1 MRHFRRSRR
10 HRSHGYGSYAHH
22 GWYGRDAKKG
32 KKGKKGAAKHRP
44 GMSWQQFI
52 QANKHLAQFRTRKG
66 LLNFKKLS
74 LAWKA
79 KGGGSKSSRKVT
91 AKQKAGREA
100 FMMRLRAMK
109 SAISNIGRSPKKHRA
124 TAHHKKRTLT
134 AAAKLRVAERMLWQA
149 GAALNHARSRV
160 AKKAAKAAEKKAA
173 AARKK
178 AEAATKKAQSP
189 AQAKAAAEA
198 AEKAQKEAVAA
209 AYAASQKA
217 GQYDLAGAANK
228 SKQAEL
234 FPYLSNFI
242 NRDPRRGKKGKKK
255 AKKRPAKK
263 RSSARKSRKMSA
275 ATKKKLKAA
284 QKRYWSL
291 VHGFMRKG
299 STLKGARKKAS
310 AAYKKKYG
318 RDFEADFGRDFD
330 SDFDL

>member
-32 KKGKKGAAKHRP
+32 KKKPKNRP

-52 QANKHLAQFRTRKG
+52 KANKHLSQFRTRKG

-74 LAWKA
+74 VAW
-79 KGGGSKSSRKVT
+79 RKVNRGKPAHSKKVS
-91 AKQKAGREA
+91 AKQKAGRENFLA
-100 FMMRLRAMK
+100 RLRSMK
-109 SAISNIGRSPKKHRA
+109 SAISNIGKSPKKHRA
-124 TAHHKKRTLT
+124 TTHHKKRTMT

-160 AKKAAKAAEKKAA
+160 AKKAAAAAAKKAA

-178 AEAATKKAQSP
+178 AEADAKKPHSP
-189 AQAKAAAEA
+189 KQAKAAAEA
-198 AEKAQKEAVAA
+198 AEKAQKAAVAA
-209 AYAASQKA
+209 AYSASQKA
-217 GQYDLAGAANK
+217 GQYDLTGR
-228 SKQAEL
+228 KQHEQSL
-234 FPYLSNFI
+234 FPWASNLI
-242 NRDPRRGKKGKKK
+242 GRDPRRGKKKGKKK
-255 AKKRPAKK
+255 GAKKKSSAKR

-284 QKRYWSL
+284 QKRYWTL
-291 VHGFMRKG
+291 VRGFMRKG

-318 RDFEADFGRDFD
+318 RDFEADFGRDFA